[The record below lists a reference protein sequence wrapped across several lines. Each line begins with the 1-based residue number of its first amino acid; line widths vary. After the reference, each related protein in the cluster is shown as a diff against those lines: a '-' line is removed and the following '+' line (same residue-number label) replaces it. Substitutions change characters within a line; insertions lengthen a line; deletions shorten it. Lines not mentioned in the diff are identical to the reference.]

1 MWVRPVYPSVHSRIW
16 KSCLMVFLWTR
27 CLFPWPWMVVCFRY
41 WHSISTQVWS
51 KVLSWRKWPVRSRT
65 IYWKSSWYV
74 IPIFTRLSSPWRLSL
89 ISSSIPLRR
98 CRSSTL
104 SLSPVIICRRLVRQ
118 PISNWLTH
126 WLTVWNISVQVLPQV
141 SILMLLLRVSL
152 SSGPLERI
160 TLWKLPKC
168 VQHVCY
174 GRRLWSNSIRRT
186 RNL

>member
-16 KSCLMVFLWTR
+16 KSCLMVSLWTR
-27 CLFPWPWMVVCFRY
+27 CPYLWLWTVLYSRS
-41 WHSISTQVWS
+41 WHSISMPDWNKELNS
-51 KVLSWRKWPVRSRT
+51 RRWPVRSRM
-65 IYWKSSWYV
+65 IFWKNLWCVILIFIHLHSQWKSSLIFLN
-74 IPIFTRLSSPWRLSL
+74 IPHK
-89 ISSSIPLRR
+89 R